1 MPTITTRTARPT
13 APAHESAHEPEH
25 ESAHKPAPAPGHE
38 SAHEPGLE
46 RTTRPSALTVRP
58 PAHTPRPSAHSPHV
72 EGPSRLGFFSGIS
85 TFVYLLAA
93 VIIGAE
99 MSGLVGLGTMG
110 LYLGTFC
117 IAMFALASAIVLD
130 VVIGLRGG
138 EGVRTAA
145 ISGLFLLLP
154 PTAVAFYLVSAT
166 AMQ

>member
-13 APAHESAHEPEH
+13 APAH

-46 RTTRPSALTVRP
+46 RTTRPSALTMRP
-58 PAHTPRPSAHSPHV
+58 PERTPRPSTHSPHL

>member
-13 APAHESAHEPEH
+13 APAHEPAHKPAH
-25 ESAHKPAPAPGHE
+25 ESAHKPASAPGHE

-46 RTTRPSALTVRP
+46 RTPRTSALTVRP
-58 PAHTPRPSAHSPHV
+58 PAHTPRPSTHSPHV

>member
-13 APAHESAHEPEH
+13 APAHESAHEPAPASGL
-25 ESAHKPAPAPGHE
+25 ESAHAPGHE

-58 PAHTPRPSAHSPHV
+58 PAHTPRPSAHSQHV

>member
-1 MPTITTRTARPT
+1 MPTITTRTARPP
-13 APAHESAHEPEH
+13 APAHE
-25 ESAHKPAPAPGHE
+25 PAPAPGHE
-38 SAHEPGLE
+38 SAHEPGHE
-46 RTTRPSALTVRP
+46 RTPRPSALTMRP
-58 PAHTPRPSAHSPHV
+58 PAHTPRPSTHSLHV

-85 TFVYLLAA
+85 TSVYLLAA